1 VKPANHHTLHCA
13 IVILAAGQSS
23 RLGEAK
29 QLLPYKG
36 KSLLVQAVDTAVA
49 TGLRPVVVVLG
60 ARNETVGKELKEKE
74 VVIALN
80 EEWEEGMGSSLRC
93 GLKKAQQVDPAT
105 NAMIFMVCDQPYV
118 SPDLLLQLIK
128 TSEATGRP
136 IVSSSYGELSGTPAL
151 FSSKIFPALLEI
163 KGDTGARK
171 LIKQYADEVAT
182 IPFPEGS
189 IDIDT
194 PSDYQTLLKQE

>member
-1 VKPANHHTLHCA
+1 MKPHNHHTLHCA

-60 ARNETVGKELKEKE
+60 ARNEMMKQELTDKE
-74 VVIALN
+74 VVIVLN
-80 EEWEEGMGSSLRC
+80 EQWEEGMGSSLRC
-93 GLKKAQQVDPAT
+93 GLQKAQQVAPET
-105 NAMIFMVCDQPYV
+105 EGVIFMVCDQPYV

-128 TSEATGRP
+128 TSEVSLKP
-136 IVSSSYGELSGTPAL
+136 IVASSYGEQSGTPAF
-151 FSSKIFPALLEI
+151 FSNKLFPALLEI

-171 LIKQYADEVAT
+171 LIKQYAEEVAT

-194 PSDYQTLLKQE
+194 PSDYQTLLKQD

>member
-1 VKPANHHTLHCA
+1 MKPHNHHTLHCA

-60 ARNETVGKELKEKE
+60 ARNETMKQELTDKE
-74 VVIALN
+74 VVIVLN
-80 EEWEEGMGSSLRC
+80 EQWEEGMGSSLRC
-93 GLKKAQQVDPAT
+93 GLQKAQQVAPET
-105 NAMIFMVCDQPYV
+105 EGVIFMVCDQPYV
-118 SPDLLLQLIK
+118 SPDLLLLLIK
-128 TSEATGRP
+128 TSAATLKL
-136 IVSSSYGELSGTPAL
+136 IVASSYGEQSGTPAF
-151 FSSKIFPALLEI
+151 FSNKLFPALLEI

-171 LIKQYADEVAT
+171 LIKQYAEEVST

-194 PSDYQTLLKQE
+194 PSDYQTLLKQA

>member
-1 VKPANHHTLHCA
+1 MKPVNQHSIHCA

-36 KSLLVQAVDTAVA
+36 KSLLAQAVDTALA
-49 TGLRPVVVVLG
+49 TSIRPVVVVLG
-60 ARNETVGKELKEKE
+60 ARNEAVAGELEGKE
-74 VVIALN
+74 VVTALN
-80 EEWEEGMGSSLRC
+80 AAWEEGMGSSLRC
-93 GLKKAQQVDPAT
+93 GLEKARSVAPETDAV
-105 NAMIFMVCDQPYV
+105 IFMVCDQPYV
-118 SPDLLLQLIK
+118 TSDLLLQLVHTQESTLK
-128 TSEATGRP
+128 P
-136 IVSSSYGELSGTPAL
+136 IVASSYGDQSGTPAL

-171 LIKQYADEVAT
+171 LIRQYADEVAT
-182 IPFPEGS
+182 IPFPEGI

-194 PSDYQTLLKQE
+194 PSDYETLM

>member
-1 VKPANHHTLHCA
+1 MKPVNQHTIHCA

-36 KSLLVQAVDTAVA
+36 KSLLVQAVDTALA
-49 TGLRPVVVVLG
+49 TEIRPVVVVLG
-60 ARNETVGKELKEKE
+60 ARNETLSKELTEKE

-80 EEWEEGMGSSLRC
+80 ENWEEGMGSSLRC
-93 GLKKAQQVDPAT
+93 GLLKAQQVAPET
-105 NAMIFMVCDQPYV
+105 NAVIFMVCDQPHV
-118 SPDLLLQLIK
+118 SPELLVQLIK
-128 TSEATGRP
+128 TNEETLKP
-136 IVSSSYGELSGTPAL
+136 IVASSYGEQSGTPAF
-151 FSSKIFPALLEI
+151 FSSKVFPALLEI

-182 IPFPEGS
+182 IPFPEGI

-194 PSDYQTLLKQE
+194 QSDYQTLLKQD

>member
-1 VKPANHHTLHCA
+1 MKPHNHHSLHCA

-171 LIKQYADEVAT
+171 LIKQYAEEVAT

>member
-1 VKPANHHTLHCA
+1 MKPHNHHTLHCA

-49 TGLRPVVVVLG
+49 TGLQPVVVVLG

-93 GLKKAQQVDPAT
+93 GLLKAQQVAPET
-105 NAMIFMVCDQPYV
+105 NAVIFMVCDQPYV
-118 SPDLLLQLIK
+118 SPDLLVQLIK
-128 TSEATGRP
+128 TSEATLKP
-136 IVSSSYGELSGTPAL
+136 IVASSYGEQSGTPAL
-151 FSSKIFPALLEI
+151 FSSKLFPALLEI

-171 LIKQYADEVAT
+171 LIKQYAEEVAT

-194 PSDYQTLLKQE
+194 PSDYQTLLKQA

>member
-1 VKPANHHTLHCA
+1 
-13 IVILAAGQSS
+13 
-23 RLGEAK
+23 
-29 QLLPYKG
+29 LLPYKG
-36 KSLLVQAVDTAVA
+36 KSLLVQAVDTALA
-49 TGLRPVVVVLG
+49 TGLKPVVVVLG
-60 ARNETVGKELKEKE
+60 ARNEMMKQELTDKE
-74 VVIALN
+74 VVIVLN
-80 EEWEEGMGSSLRC
+80 EQWEEGMGSSLIC
-93 GLKKAQQVDPAT
+93 GLQKAQQVAPET
-105 NAMIFMVCDQPYV
+105 EGVIFMVCDQPYV

>member
-1 VKPANHHTLHCA
+1 MKPDNHHTHDCA

-60 ARNETVGKELKEKE
+60 ARNEMMKQELIDKE
-74 VVIALN
+74 VVIVLN
-80 EEWEEGMGSSLRC
+80 EQWEEGMGSSLRC
-93 GLKKAQQVDPAT
+93 GLKKAQQVAPET
-105 NAMIFMVCDQPYV
+105 EGVIFMVCDQPHV
-118 SPDLLLQLIK
+118 SPELLMQLIE
-128 TSEATGRP
+128 TSSATSKP
-136 IVSSSYGELSGTPAL
+136 IVASSYGELSGTPAL
-151 FSSKIFPALLEI
+151 FSSKLFPALLEI

-171 LIKQYADEVAT
+171 LIKQYAEEVAT

-194 PSDYQTLLKQE
+194 PSDYQTLLKQD

>member
-1 VKPANHHTLHCA
+1 MKPDNHHTLHCA

-49 TGLRPVVVVLG
+49 TGLQPVVVVLG
-60 ARNETVGKELKEKE
+60 ARNETLSTELEHKE
-74 VVIALN
+74 VIIALN
-80 EEWEEGMGSSLRC
+80 PDWEEGMGASLRC
-93 GLKKAQQVDPAT
+93 GLAKAQEVDPT
-105 NAMIFMVCDQPYV
+105 VNAVIFMVCDQPFV
-118 SPDLLLQLIK
+118 RPELLVQLIQ
-128 TSEATGRP
+128 TGEATGKP
-136 IVSSSYGELSGTPAL
+136 IVASSYGEQAGTPAY
-151 FSSKIFPALLEI
+151 FSSKLFPALLEI

-171 LIKQYADEVAT
+171 LIRQYADDLAT
-182 IPFPEGS
+182 IPFPEGI

-194 PSDYQTLLKQE
+194 PTDYENLLKQV